1 MRRKSSIGFLFGIL
15 FLCGLYCFSD
25 QLFYERES
33 ASKEE
38 QIVREASGGREEP
51 VYPYYLKEQEG
62 CIYIYQSDGET
73 IYEKTSITM
82 DEVPEEIRK
91 TIREGKG
98 VRNLEELFSFLENY
112 SS

>member
-1 MRRKSSIGFLFGIL
+1 MRRKSSIGFLLGVL

-25 QLFYERES
+25 RLFYEREL
-33 ASKEE
+33 AENEE
-38 QIVREASGGREEP
+38 PIVQEAAGGREEP

-82 DEVPEEIRK
+82 DEVPEEIRE
-91 TIREGKG
+91 TIRKGKG
-98 VRNLEELFSFLENY
+98 IQTLEELFSFLENY